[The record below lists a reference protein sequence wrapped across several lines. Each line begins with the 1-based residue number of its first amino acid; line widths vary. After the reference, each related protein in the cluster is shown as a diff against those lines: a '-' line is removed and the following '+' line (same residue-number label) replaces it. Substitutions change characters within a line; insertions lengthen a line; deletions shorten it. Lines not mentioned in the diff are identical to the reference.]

1 MDKED
6 IKVGNIWIE
15 ESNEIKKKIFS
26 FYFSIIISFILLSGL
41 LITYYNL
48 LLLFLAILYIFIVI
62 YLAKDISLPPVL
74 SNDLFAI
81 HYTTN
86 VDFAKDVATYT

>member
-6 IKVGNIWIE
+6 IKVGNVWIE
-15 ESNEIKKKIFS
+15 ESNDIRKKIFG

-48 LLLFLAILYIFIVI
+48 LLLFLAILYIFIFTSTSF
-62 YLAKDISLPPVL
+62 K
-74 SNDLFAI
+74 
-81 HYTTN
+81 
-86 VDFAKDVATYT
+86 